1 MSWIRPGWT
10 LLGFIASLGWLVPG
24 TPAGEIQLSPLLVI
38 TDLRP
43 MDEQTSVTEAQAF
56 SEFIRREVDRTGLYR
71 VLSRASML
79 SILKANS
86 FPYPCHE
93 LPCFAAMGRLL
104 GADQVMAGYFK
115 RQGAQIEVTL
125 RVIDVPGALFIKTVH
140 RYGSNLTSSELMGEW
155 GRQLISEAFQ
165 IEKALLGEESGAG
178 TTSPATQPDAVPD
191 AVKNKYPGM
200 IYIPEGW
207 TVIGSNSG
215 DPGEMPPHKVH
226 VAAFYISRYEVTNQ
240 EYAEFVHATG
250 HAPPR
255 HWTDGA
261 IPPGLETH
269 PVNWVSFVD
278 AEAYCLWKGGRL
290 PTEEEWEYAAHGP
303 KPRLYPWGDTFD
315 SNRANTWE
323 SNRHDTAPVGSYPQ
337 GESPFGVEDMA
348 GNVFEWVNSFFR
360 AYPGAKIHLKE
371 FDRHLRVLR
380 GGSWNFNAY
389 YARTTHRFARSGAEI
404 GRSFGF
410 RFARD
415 ADPR

>member
-1 MSWIRPGWT
+1 MLRVCIVSCLIAAVFWI
-10 LLGFIASLGWLVPG
+10 
-24 TPAGEIQLSPLLVI
+24 PATAEDIQLSPLLVI

-79 SILKANS
+79 AILKANS

-93 LPCFAAMGRLL
+93 LPCFSAMGRLL

-115 RQGAQIEVTL
+115 RQGAQIEITL
-125 RVIDVPGALFIKTVH
+125 RVIDVKAAAFIKTVH
-140 RYGSNLTSSELMGEW
+140 RLGSNLTSSEMMGEW
-155 GRQLISEAFQ
+155 GRQVISETFQ
-165 IEKALLGEESGAG
+165 IEEKLLGEEAGVESSNPGA
-178 TTSPATQPDAVPD
+178 AKPDAIPE
-191 AVKNKYPGM
+191 AIKNKYPGM
-200 IYIPEGW
+200 IYIPAGW

-215 DPGEMPPHKVH
+215 DPGEIPPHKVY
-226 VAAFYISRYEVTNQ
+226 VEAFYLGRYEITNQ
-240 EYAEFVHATG
+240 EYAEFVQATG
-250 HAPPR
+250 HATPR
-255 HWTDGA
+255 HWTGGP
-261 IPPGLETH
+261 IPAGLENH
-269 PVNWVSFVD
+269 PVNWVSFAD

-323 SNRHDTAPVGSYPQ
+323 SSRHDTAPVGSYPQ
-337 GESPFGVEDMA
+337 GESPLGVEDMA

-360 AYPGAKIHLKE
+360 PYPGTKIHLQE

-380 GGSWNFNAY
+380 GGSWNFSAY

-410 RFARD
+410 RLARD
-415 ADPR
+415 AN